1 MNFIDKESWYRM
13 KAKEWKIPYGRP
25 AFPGELRAA
34 GHGPLLSAVL
44 ALKGI
49 ESEEAARK
57 LMYGGEECLHD
68 PMLMKNMAQAVER
81 LHRAMEKKEKVAVY
95 GDYDVDGITSACLVA
110 DYLRTKGL
118 DCRIY
123 IPDRNE
129 EGYGLN
135 SAALELLSGEGTELI
150 VTVDCGITALE
161 EAELARRLGMDI
173 IITDHHECK
182 AGALPRAVAVIDC
195 KQEGDNYPNK
205 DLAGVGVA
213 MKLVCACEGGGA
225 ALLSRYGDLVAVGTV
240 ADVMPL
246 SGENRY
252 LVRRGLKMLETGPRP
267 GIAALLRE
275 CSIEPK
281 RLNAGTVGF
290 IIAPRLNAAGRLGQ
304 ADIAAELLMCE
315 DQAQA
320 SRLAARLCEL
330 NKERQDIETE
340 IWRQASALIPP
351 AAPDAPIVLAGEG
364 WHQGVIGIA
373 ASRLAEQYSLPAIM
387 ICLNDGM
394 GKGSCRSYG
403 GFNLFEA
410 LSACSEHLLGFGGH
424 ALAAGLNIRG
434 DKLEDFRAALTKYY
448 LENHPE
454 PQPEVQCDLLIRD
467 PAMLSVESVR
477 ELEQLEPYGNGNPK
491 PILCLNGVLLETA
504 GDVGGGRHLRIRVRL
519 GRLSID
525 GIFFSHT
532 KKELELKEGELVDVA
547 FSPQI
552 NEFHGHVSAQLL
564 VSAIRK
570 HRGEE
575 LCRRILEGDE
585 GVLWAAASFCPER
598 ADFVRIWRQA
608 GGSLSVAEDLEG
620 VLAQCPEGMAQE
632 RFCLCL
638 MTFLE
643 AGLLSSG
650 GGGIYGA
657 RSVQLESKADL
668 EATGLIRA
676 LRTL

>member
-1 MNFIDKESWYRM
+1 
-13 KAKEWKIPYGRP
+13 
-25 AFPGELRAA
+25 
-34 GHGPLLSAVL
+34 
-44 ALKGI
+44 
-49 ESEEAARK
+49 
-57 LMYGGEECLHD
+57 MYGGEECLHD

-118 DCRIY
+118 DCCIY

-161 EAELARRLGMDI
+161 EAELARKLGMDI

-585 GVLWAAASFCPER
+585 SVLWAAASFCPER